1 MFRKLIALSTIV
13 VSTAVIPLTFHN
25 FAFAEENMGT
35 ETTESPA
42 PTTDETT
49 TDETETKDI
58 VSTAIEAGS
67 FNTLA
72 TALEAA
78 GLVELLQGEGP
89 FTVFAPTDEAFA
101 ALPEGVLEQLLQPEN
116 KDLLVKILTYHVVA
130 NAKVMSSD
138 IIPGEVAT
146 AEGSPIVIQV
156 EDGKVMV
163 NNSTITQADIEA
175 SNGVIHVIDQV
186 MIPPEEVTE
195 EETSK

>member
-1 MFRKLIALSTIV
+1 MMFRKLIALSTIV
-13 VSTAVIPLTFHN
+13 VSTAVIPLNFHD

-35 ETTESPA
+35 ETTENPA
-42 PTTDETT
+42 PTTN
-49 TDETETKDI
+49 ETETKDI

-138 IIPGEVAT
+138 ITPGEVPT
-146 AEGSPIVIQV
+146 AEGSPIVVQV

-163 NNSTITQADIEA
+163 NDSTVTQADIEA
-175 SNGVIHVIDQV
+175 SNGVIHVIDKV
-186 MIPPEEVTE
+186 ILPPEEVTE